1 MQPTRSL
8 GLLTIRGTSQTTP
21 VKMNARG
28 RTKNRFTTL
37 RRQFEAQGTG
47 WKPFR
52 RLAIIAN
59 STFIAD
65 ITLAYFTATH
75 EGELL
80 DLEKDPL
87 QMRSVSADP
96 GKSTNVFT
104 REPDKAKERFAI
116 LKADI
121 ARGRSRCCRHPSPS
135 TSSIK
140 NLTFLSALLALL
152 A

>member
-59 STFIAD
+59 STFVAD

-75 EGELL
+75 ERELL

-104 REPDKAKERFAI
+104 REPDKAKERFAT

-121 ARGRSRCCRHPSPS
+121 ARGRSR
-135 TSSIK
+135 
-140 NLTFLSALLALL
+140 
-152 A
+152 

>member
-96 GKSTNVFT
+96 GQSTNVFT

-140 NLTFLSALLALL
+140 NLTLLSALLALL

>member
-8 GLLTIRGTSQTTP
+8 GPLTIRGISQTTP
-21 VKMNARG
+21 LKMNTRG
-28 RTKNRFTTL
+28 RTKNRFTIL
-37 RRQFEAQGTG
+37 RRPFDARGTG
-47 WKPFR
+47 RKPFR

-59 STFIAD
+59 STFVAD
-65 ITLAYFTATH
+65 IALAYFTATH
-75 EGELL
+75 EGERL

-104 REPDKAKERFAI
+104 RAPDKANERFAT

-121 ARGRSRCCRHPSPS
+121 ARGRSR
-135 TSSIK
+135 
-140 NLTFLSALLALL
+140 
-152 A
+152 

>member
-96 GKSTNVFT
+96 GQSTNVFT

-121 ARGRSRCCRHPSPS
+121 ARGRSR
-135 TSSIK
+135 
-140 NLTFLSALLALL
+140 
-152 A
+152 